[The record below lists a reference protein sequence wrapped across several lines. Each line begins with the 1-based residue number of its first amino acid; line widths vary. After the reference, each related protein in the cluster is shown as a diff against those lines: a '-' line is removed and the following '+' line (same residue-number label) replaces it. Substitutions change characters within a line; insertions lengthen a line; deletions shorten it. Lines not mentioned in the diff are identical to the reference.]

1 MTRSET
7 YFTDRQLVA
16 LTTFSD
22 LVSEARDQVRRD
34 AVAAGLPDD
43 NVPLRDGGLGGT
55 AYAEAV
61 SVYLAFAL
69 SRSADRGSTICS
81 WDNSPKMEALRNTF
95 GRQAIPMIWDFAE
108 GNPSH
113 RQVGTTSTI
122 LNGRTRS
129 VGDYLLAV

>member
-1 MTRSET
+1 M
-7 YFTDRQLVA
+7 A

-22 LVSEARDQVRRD
+22 LVSEAREQVRRD

-43 NVPLRDGGLGGT
+43 DVPLRDGGLGAT

-81 WDNSPKMEALRNTF
+81 WDNSPKMEALRSPHVWATSNT
-95 GRQAIPMIWDFAE
+95 DD
-108 GNPSH
+108 
-113 RQVGTTSTI
+113 VGLRRRKSFFLVEWELPQECST
-122 LNGRTRS
+122 G
-129 VGDYLLAV
+129 LLRYAQPCRPPESE